1 VCVVV
6 GGCFSQRPGPR
17 TLTESTRVF
26 RIVKKGFVVINL
38 VRITEQKIKIKKRAT
53 DKCQIAGAAASTQL
67 VLWVAINDAQ
77 GLSLSLTNRE
87 RVAA

>member
-1 VCVVV
+1 
-6 GGCFSQRPGPR
+6 
-17 TLTESTRVF
+17 VF

-77 GLSLSLTNRE
+77 GLSLFD
-87 RVAA
+87 

>member
-1 VCVVV
+1 VCVMV

-38 VRITEQKIKIKKRAT
+38 VRITEQKIKIKKTRDRQMSDRGGRSIDPT
-53 DKCQIAGAAASTQL
+53 GVVGC
-67 VLWVAINDAQ
+67 N
-77 GLSLSLTNRE
+77 
-87 RVAA
+87 